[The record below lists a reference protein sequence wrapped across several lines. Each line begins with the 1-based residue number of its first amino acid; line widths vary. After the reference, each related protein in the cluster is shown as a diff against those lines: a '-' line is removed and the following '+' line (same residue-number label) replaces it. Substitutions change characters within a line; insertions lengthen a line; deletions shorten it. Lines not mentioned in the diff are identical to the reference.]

1 VIVVAASLCM
11 ASGFAVLRLGWPG
24 NSRFVAEL
32 LLKASLS
39 IGFGLG
45 IFSIIFFLSL
55 VFHVS
60 HLMLLDFAVF
70 AVLLAANL
78 VFSKRSTVHAAVIAS
93 ESSRDALAPWV
104 SRLIGGGFIFALVA
118 ALYSAILR
126 LIAYPHGDGWD
137 AFAIW
142 NLRARFLFRGG
153 EHWRD
158 GFTTLLPGSHP
169 DYPLLLPAAIAHFWR
184 LLGSDSPM
192 VPAVLGFLFTFCT
205 VALLFSGLSTL
216 RGRTAALLGGIA
228 LLTTPF
234 FVELGTSQY
243 ADVPLGF
250 FFLATIVLLNLHDD
264 RDDKSTNTGLL
275 ALAGLSAIFAAWTKN
290 EGLLFLV
297 VVVLARVW
305 VIVKKERPY
314 GGISQIVP
322 LLGAIA
328 PIFLVIFYFKHSV
341 ATGSDIFASSNAIP
355 HKLMDPGRYG
365 AVLKWYGKGFLRF
378 GNWFLIPGTVA
389 MLVYYFVSEK
399 ETNRKS
405 ESGSG
410 VAIFILTLVGY
421 FAIYLIT
428 PYDIYWHLRFS
439 LTRLFMQLWPSALF
453 LFFRMV
459 RLDPEQVAEE
469 L

>member
-1 VIVVAASLCM
+1 
-11 ASGFAVLRLGWPG
+11 
-24 NSRFVAEL
+24 
-32 LLKASLS
+32 
-39 IGFGLG
+39 
-45 IFSIIFFLSL
+45 
-55 VFHVS
+55 
-60 HLMLLDFAVF
+60 
-70 AVLLAANL
+70 
-78 VFSKRSTVHAAVIAS
+78 
-93 ESSRDALAPWV
+93 
-104 SRLIGGGFIFALVA
+104 
-118 ALYSAILR
+118 
-126 LIAYPHGDGWD
+126 
-137 AFAIW
+137 
-142 NLRARFLFRGG
+142 
-153 EHWRD
+153 
-158 GFTTLLPGSHP
+158 
-169 DYPLLLPAAIAHFWR
+169 
-184 LLGSDSPM
+184 
-192 VPAVLGFLFTFCT
+192 
-205 VALLFSGLSTL
+205 
-216 RGRTAALLGGIA
+216 
-228 LLTTPF
+228 
-234 FVELGTSQY
+234 
-243 ADVPLGF
+243 
-250 FFLATIVLLNLHDD
+250 
-264 RDDKSTNTGLL
+264 
-275 ALAGLSAIFAAWTKN
+275 
-290 EGLLFLV
+290 LV

-341 ATGSDIFASSNAIP
+341 ATGSDIFTSSNAIP